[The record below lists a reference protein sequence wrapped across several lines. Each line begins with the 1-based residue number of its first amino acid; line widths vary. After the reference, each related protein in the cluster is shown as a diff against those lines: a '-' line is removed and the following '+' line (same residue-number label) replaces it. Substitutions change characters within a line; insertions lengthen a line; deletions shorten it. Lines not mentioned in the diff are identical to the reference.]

1 MPVLSGAAVY
11 LQQDSELTRHDI
23 HLAMIFLAIIAL
35 ALVVQAVGVLI
46 SSAFGAKLLHRVN
59 AIADI
64 VETKTGPIL
73 DQTSIIL
80 RDLAPK
86 IKNVTEK
93 AESISANVE
102 HISVKVR
109 DQVTELSV
117 TVGELNATVREIN
130 GRTRAQVVRADAIVS
145 DAMHATE
152 EISQTVQSGIRGPV
166 KQIAG
171 VIAGLKAGIETL
183 VARSP
188 FGNKGPASR
197 FDDYE

>member
-1 MPVLSGAAVY
+1 MPVLRGAAVF
-11 LQQDSELTRHDI
+11 LQQDGELTRHDI
-23 HLAMIFLAIIAL
+23 HLATIFLAIIAL

-73 DQTSIIL
+73 DQTNTIL

-86 IKNVTEK
+86 VKSVGEN
-93 AESISANVE
+93 AEQISSTVR
-102 HISVKVR
+102 VKVE
-109 DQVTELSV
+109 ELGA
-117 TVGELNATVREIN
+117 TMTELNATMREIN
-130 GRTRAQVVRADAIVS
+130 GKTRAQVVRADAIVT
-145 DAMHATE
+145 DALQGAE
-152 EISQTVQSGIRGPV
+152 EISHTVQEGIKGPV

-171 VIAGLKAGIETL
+171 VIAGVRAAIETL

-188 FGNKGPASR
+188 FGRG
-197 FDDYE
+197 